1 MMKLAWSPRGC
12 TGFLAQVWSHNQKQF
27 VLVLLM
33 KLPLRLLSCAQD
45 WELDAAGP
53 LCRRSTDLGSK
64 LCLQCQTPTAR
75 PCHNLTIWQVHCSLG
90 CDWLTVIK
98 FITHVAHVLHSPKWL
113 LGLQCFISKRRFRIC
128 SLQHRYGVTCGL
140 KVASPLRQLKWSKIQ
155 RPRGGRTQL
164 RRCLCSL
171 TEVYLD
177 TTCVSRWAPICLVGT
192 LIL

>member
-33 KLPLRLLSCAQD
+33 KLPLTLLSCAQD
-45 WELDAAGP
+45 WELDAEGP
-53 LCRRSTDLGSK
+53 LCRRSTDLGWK

-140 KVASPLRQLKWSKIQ
+140 KVASPLRQLKWS
-155 RPRGGRTQL
+155 L
-164 RRCLCSL
+164 RFSDL
-171 TEVYLD
+171 
-177 TTCVSRWAPICLVGT
+177 
-192 LIL
+192 